1 MQHAVVEQARGILI
15 ERYGLTPHR
24 ALQRLIRV
32 SQESRRPLD
41 EVATD
46 VVAARS
52 GGLPRDPGPGAR
64 GDSGR
69 ADPGGTASLTPP
81 APGLT
86 RLERIGR
93 IGEWEYDVTSGDV
106 TWSPGMYAVLNRD
119 PGLGPIDIRAA
130 GWLDQLPAGEELAL
144 DQTCETGG
152 GRRVVHV
159 RATPE
164 RGPAGELT
172 RIVGI
177 AHDVTLLRSA
187 ETEVAEIRRELDERL
202 LAQEHDRIAVEAL
215 QRAALPAVVQS
226 PRAGVDVA
234 ARYLPTGGGPVG
246 GDWYDVMAMPD
257 GVWLCVGDVAGHGV
271 HAAAAMTQLRN
282 SARALVH
289 VQRSPA
295 EVVRTMNHI
304 LAGIDDSLTATCT
317 LGFLDPGAGTWRWAS
332 AGHPP
337 AAVLWRHPHL
347 LPSPRGLMLGVTP
360 DTEYDVAEVALA
372 PGDAL
377 VLTSDGLYEQP
388 GIPLDGS
395 LARLLGAASLVDPR
409 TARTLTADEIC
420 DRLAAAQPHPRR
432 DDACILV
439 ARLVP

>member
-1 MQHAVVEQARGILI
+1 VQDAVVEQARGILI

-32 SQESRRPLD
+32 AQESRRPLE

-52 GGLPRDPGPGAR
+52 GGLPRDPGPGPRR
-64 GDSGR
+64 GLGR
-69 ADPGGTASLTPP
+69 TNPGGTDTS
-81 APGLT
+81 APTSAGLS

-106 TWSPGMYAVLNRD
+106 TWSPGMYAVFHRD
-119 PGLGPIDIRAA
+119 PGLGPTDIRAA
-130 GWLDQLPAGEELAL
+130 GWLDQLPTGEELAI
-144 DQTCETGG
+144 DQSFDINGEP
-152 GRRVVHV
+152 RIIHV
-159 RATPE
+159 RADSE

-177 AHDVTLLRSA
+177 AHDVTVLRSA
-187 ETEVAEIRRELDERL
+187 EIEVAEIRRELGERL
-202 LAQEHDRIAVEAL
+202 LVQERDHIAVEAL
-215 QRAALPAVVQS
+215 QRAALPAEACS
-226 PRAGVDVA
+226 THAGIDVA

-246 GDWYDVMAMPD
+246 GDWYDVIPMSD
-257 GVWLCVGDVAGHGV
+257 GVWLCIGDVAGHGV

-289 VQRSPA
+289 VEQSPA
-295 EVVRTMNHI
+295 EVLRTMNDI

-317 LGFLDPGAGTWRWAS
+317 LGFLDPGKGIWRWAS

-337 AAVLWRHPHL
+337 AAVLGDDPHL
-347 LPSPRGLMLGVTP
+347 LRIPRGLMLGVTP
-360 DTEYDVAEVALA
+360 HTTYDVAEAPLT

-377 VLTSDGLYEQP
+377 ILTSDGLYERP
-388 GIPLDGS
+388 GTPLDGGLADLLASAS
-395 LARLLGAASLVDPR
+395 LADPR
-409 TARTLTADEIC
+409 VARSLTADEIC
-420 DRLAAAQPHPRR
+420 DRLAAAQSHPRR

-439 ARLVP
+439 ARVVP